1 MVDLL
6 LGVDIFSDVLL
17 HGRWHGP
24 PGSPTALETR
34 FRWVIA
40 GAVECEA
47 PQTQLVSNHATTV
60 STDDLLRQ
68 FWETEEFVP
77 GKAPHSVNEQ
87 FVMTHFQ
94 REHHRD
100 EMGRFIV
107 PLPFRVD
114 AEPLGESRST
124 VVRRF
129 LSLERSL
136 HSRRK
141 FQELNEVVKEYFE
154 SGHAELVPEC
164 DLNKPCHSVF
174 YLPIHAVFKES
185 STTSSV
191 RCISEVI
198 YWHLSQRPASGW
210 PYGAFIAS

>member
-1 MVDLL
+1 M
-6 LGVDIFSDVLL
+6 
-17 HGRWHGP
+17 
-24 PGSPTALETR
+24 
-34 FRWVIA
+34 
-40 GAVECEA
+40 
-47 PQTQLVSNHATTV
+47 
-60 STDDLLRQ
+60 
-68 FWETEEFVP
+68 
-77 GKAPHSVNEQ
+77 
-87 FVMTHFQ
+87 
-94 REHHRD
+94 
-100 EMGRFIV
+100 

-164 DLNKPCHSVF
+164 DLNKPSHQ
-174 YLPIHAVFKES
+174 IHAVFKES

-191 RCISEVI
+191 GCISEVI